1 MGMLPLGLGRNAAP
15 GHMGSVLLEGR
26 ESEQDHAGLQ
36 LALVFFSL
44 EQRDRGST
52 TSLSSDFSL
61 GMESSPGAAGS
72 FTYEAVELMPAGAQA
87 QAAW

>member
-1 MGMLPLGLGRNAAP
+1 MRPSWFS
-15 GHMGSVLLEGR
+15 GS
-26 ESEQDHAGLQ
+26 S
-36 LALVFFSL
+36 VFFSL

>member
-1 MGMLPLGLGRNAAP
+1 MKGG
-15 GHMGSVLLEGR
+15 
-26 ESEQDHAGLQ
+26 ESQRDLAGLQ
-36 LALVFFSL
+36 AAVFFFL

>member
-1 MGMLPLGLGRNAAP
+1 MWELCCLEGEEVRPSWPLGT
-15 GHMGSVLLEGR
+15 SLL
-26 ESEQDHAGLQ
+26 
-36 LALVFFSL
+36 FSL